1 MAEPINLDEL
11 MDKPSAY
18 DTNSSSEETS
28 SEEDN
33 FEDNTQGSEFEG
45 SSESDSQEDA
55 GTSDDNGEYEDT
67 GSQESASDEST
78 ETFEEESKVDVSDE
92 QEQTVSEYKFKDDF
106 IKKAVEYYE
115 KYGTLTPY
123 LEETATDYDAL
134 TDLDILKKQFDK
146 DNADLSEK
154 AKAKLFERQLE
165 KYNLD
170 SYDEDDVEVGQSLL
184 KRDAGKIRAALKE
197 QREQFISTIKAE
209 ESQES
214 KISQQELEA
223 QRAEARK
230 VIETGVSTV
239 IKDNFIKVD
248 ANGEGINYQ
257 IANKDN
263 VVDYALD
270 STKFLS
276 TFTKDGQVDWDKW
289 TKVVAF
295 AENPT
300 LFVSELI
307 KHGKSLG
314 RKSMEAELK
323 NVAPMN
329 KSKEAAPSPEFEHPS
344 ENPIEFLRA
353 MKIRK

>member
-18 DTNSSSEETS
+18 NTNNSSEDASSSEDVT
-28 SEEDN
+28 
-33 FEDNTQGSEFEG
+33 EDNTQEENFEG
-45 SSESDSQEDA
+45 SSESESQEDVA
-55 GTSDDNGEYEDT
+55 TADDNTEYDDT
-67 GSQESASDEST
+67 ASSESAT
-78 ETFEEESKVDVSDE
+78 EEPTNTIEEESKADTQVE

-134 TDLDILKKQFDK
+134 TDLDILKRQFDK
-146 DNADLSEK
+146 ENADLSDK
-154 AKAKLFERQLE
+154 ARTKLFERQLE

-170 SYDEDDVEVGQSLL
+170 SYDEDDIEVGQSLL
-184 KRDAGKIRAALKE
+184 KRDAGKVRNSLKE

-214 KISQQELEA
+214 QISQQELEA
-223 QRAEARK
+223 QRADARK
-230 VIETGVSTV
+230 TIESGVSNV

-257 IANKDN
+257 IESREN
-263 VVDYALD
+263 VIDYALD

-295 AENPT
+295 ADNPT

-329 KSKEAAPSPEFEHPS
+329 KSKEAAPSPEFEHPA